1 MSAFA
6 TNSEPGLDADNIR
19 HAFEGASSWIQLVKP
34 IEPFLDAVRKR
45 LSEQVNEF
53 DSSIAD
59 KVAYALE
66 SQGKQI
72 RPVLLALSGKSTG
85 ELTDYHVTAAVIIE
99 IVHLATLVHDDVIDG
114 AKIRRGKPTVAANW
128 GNDITVLLGDCLFAH
143 ALKLTANYPTTEVCR
158 AVSSATNTVCAGEIF
173 QTQLE
178 GQFNFTKAEYFKAL
192 EMKTGELF
200 ALSCELGAYLSGASG
215 KYRKLMRE
223 FGLALGTAYQIYD
236 DCLDLFGDETEAGK
250 SLGTDIAKG
259 KLTLPVL
266 LLLEVLDNK
275 GVENLKKM
283 VINWEASYFPKLKEM
298 LRANNIFETSL
309 KHFSSYIH
317 KSKESLYEI
326 LKTEKVTSPECLIA
340 LDGICDFL
348 YKQTEKLGTP
358 LS

>member
-6 TNSEPGLDADNIR
+6 TNSEQQLDAENIR
-19 HAFEGASSWIQLVKP
+19 QPFEIASSWIQLVKP
-34 IEPFLDAVRKR
+34 IEPFLDAVRKK

-53 DSSIAD
+53 DPSIAD

-72 RPVLLALSGKSTG
+72 RPVLLALSGKSAG
-85 ELTDYHVTAAVIIE
+85 ELTEQHVTAAVIVE

-128 GNDITVLLGDCLFAH
+128 GNEITVLLGDCLFAH

-173 QTQLE
+173 QTQRE
-178 GQFNFTKAEYFKAL
+178 GQFNFTKSEYFKAL

-200 ALSCELGAYLSGASG
+200 ALSCELGVYLSGASAQ
-215 KYRKLMRE
+215 YRSLMRN

-236 DCLDLFGDETEAGK
+236 DCLDLFGDESEAGK

-259 KLTLPVL
+259 KLTLPIL
-266 LLLEVLDNK
+266 LLLESLDRK
-275 GVENLKKM
+275 RTEQLKKM
-283 VINWEASYFPKLKEM
+283 IANWEISYLPKLKEM
-298 LRANNIFETSL
+298 LKSNNIFENSIL
-309 KHFSSYIH
+309 HISHYIH
-317 KSKESLYEI
+317 NSKNALEEI
-326 LKTEKVTSPECLIA
+326 SKTEKIA
-340 LDGICDFL
+340 HPKCISALHGICDFL
-348 YKQTEKLGTP
+348 FEQAKKLGQHQG
-358 LS
+358 